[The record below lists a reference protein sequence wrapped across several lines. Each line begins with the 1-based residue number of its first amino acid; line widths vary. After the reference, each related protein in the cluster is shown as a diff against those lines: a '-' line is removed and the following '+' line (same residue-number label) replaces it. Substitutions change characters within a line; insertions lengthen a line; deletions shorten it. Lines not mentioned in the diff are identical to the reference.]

1 MLSHKSA
8 HGIALAELEISLEV
22 VTDAR
27 RALLRPVSIRDFV
40 RTDVKEGNG
49 GRVDLVRQLLVYAR
63 IIRDLDNLNDMGVG
77 IDIDKTDGVIALPS
91 HEARLSHNKLWSPND
106 SSKESAWNFE
116 MDFAGQRI
124 SDQESLI
131 SWVDIQVLRQIW

>member
-1 MLSHKSA
+1 MLSHKST
-8 HGIALAELEISLEV
+8 HSIALAELEISLEV

-49 GRVDLVRQLLVYAR
+49 GRVNLVRQLLVYAR

-77 IDIDKTDGVIALPS
+77 IDIDKTDRVIALPS
-91 HEARLSHNKLWSPND
+91 HEARLSHNKLWPPND

-116 MDFAGQRI
+116 MDFA
-124 SDQESLI
+124 
-131 SWVDIQVLRQIW
+131 